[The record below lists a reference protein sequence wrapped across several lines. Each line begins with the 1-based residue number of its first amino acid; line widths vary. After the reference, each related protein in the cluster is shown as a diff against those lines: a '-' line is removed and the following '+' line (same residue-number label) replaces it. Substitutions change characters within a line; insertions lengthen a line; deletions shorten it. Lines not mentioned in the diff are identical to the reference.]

1 MIRWGESRRR
11 QDPGFF
17 CRLATR
23 GAEQPLWVGVAWPV
37 AVEARAF
44 YAEALSDLNECTSDW
59 LLQLTVVRSLTVVHS
74 LTANRRLEA

>member
-23 GAEQPLWVGVAWPV
+23 GAEQPLWVGVALP
-37 AVEARAF
+37 VEARAF
-44 YAEALSDLNECTSDW
+44 HAEAFSDVIFHPTYINTPYKTLSMTL
-59 LLQLTVVRSLTVVHS
+59 
-74 LTANRRLEA
+74 RLENP